1 MHAKSRLTPVYPRL
15 DRSGESLT
23 TQKKQLITNYYI
35 MKINQKIKTSMSLA
49 AMGVCLTISAA
60 DAATIAGVTIEDVSS
75 ELTKNSFDRVA
86 AHTLDGGAGYVAG
99 GTNTHAVG
107 PEGVHWLSQGTFEGA
122 TDPLPA
128 VITFDLEGNYD
139 LSSLTVWNYNEA
151 GASTSRGANNV
162 EILVASTVGGTFTS
176 LGNFTFEEA
185 PGDATTVFGEDHAL
199 TAAAA
204 DNTRLIRFNITS
216 NHGDSNNFAGLSE
229 VRFDGTA
236 VPEPTTTALLGLG
249 GLALIL
255 RRRK

>member
-1 MHAKSRLTPVYPRL
+1 MK
-15 DRSGESLT
+15 T
-23 TQKKQLITNYYI
+23 T
-35 MKINQKIKTSMSLA
+35 MSLA
-49 AMGVCLTISAA
+49 AAMGTLALATSAQ
-60 DAATIAGVTIEDVSS
+60 AATIVGVTIEDVSS
-75 ELTKNSFDRVA
+75 ELTKNRFDRVA
-86 AHTLDGGAGYVAG
+86 THTLDGGAGYVAG

-122 TDPLPA
+122 SDPLPA
-128 VITFDLEGNYD
+128 HITYDLEGNYD

-162 EILVASTVGGTFTS
+162 EILVASSVGGSFTS

-185 PGDATTVFGEDHAL
+185 PGNDTTIFGEDHLL

-204 DNTRLIRFNITS
+204 DNTRLIRFNITTS
-216 NHGDSNNFAGLSE
+216 HSGDNGFAGLSE
-229 VRFDGTA
+229 VRFDGTT
-236 VPEPTTTALLGLG
+236 VPEPSTTALLGLG